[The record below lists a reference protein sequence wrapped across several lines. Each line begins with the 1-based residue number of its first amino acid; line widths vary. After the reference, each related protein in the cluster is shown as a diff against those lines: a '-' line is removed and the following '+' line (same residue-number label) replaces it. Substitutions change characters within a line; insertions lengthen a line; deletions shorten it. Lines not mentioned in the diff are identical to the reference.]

1 MIRKLLAVFGIAAL
15 FGPAAGASDAINFDQ
30 GLDFSQVLRQVDAA
44 APSTLRRHDGEPAD
58 WTVMVFLNGKNNLAP
73 YGYTNFKQME
83 KVGSTP
89 NVNIVVE
96 FGLISDSDVQGGWHG
111 ARRFLVKKSSNP
123 DKITS
128 PVLQSIANRDMGDW
142 HNLVDFAKWAETK
155 FPAKHTMLIV
165 WNHGSGWTQHGRPDV
180 TIRGISYDDET
191 GHHITTEELGQAL
204 AAIGGVDVYASDA
217 CLMQMAEVDY
227 EIMDHASTIV
237 GSEETEPGDGY
248 TYNTLLGPLVE
259 NPGMTAESLGKIAV
273 QSYVA
278 HYQGG
283 SGEATQS
290 AVRAADLK
298 DLASLLDGWTAAI
311 MNGNE
316 KEAVVSVLSDVQKF
330 YIRDNVDLYDFA
342 RLISERARSA
352 DVKSQARQVMQ
363 FLSDKLIVASD
374 TAGSGMSHAKGLA
387 IYLPS
392 SEFNP
397 DYADLAWAKGSRWMA
412 FARWVSKLNA
422 RPKPAAALASS
433 L

>member
-1 MIRKLLAVFGIAAL
+1 MIRKLLAAVGITAL
-15 FGPAAGASDAINFDQ
+15 LGTGAFASDTLNFDQ
-30 GLDFSQVLRQVDAA
+30 GLDLSRVLRKVNAV
-44 APSTLRRHDGEPAD
+44 APSALRRHDEEPAD

-83 KVGSTP
+83 QVGSTP
-89 NVNIVVE
+89 RVNVVVE
-96 FGLISDSDVQGGWHG
+96 FGLISASDVPGGWHG

-123 DKITS
+123 NKITS
-128 PVLQSIANRDMGDW
+128 PVLQSFADRDMGDW
-142 HNLVDFAKWAETK
+142 HNLVDFANWAK
-155 FPAKHTMLIV
+155 AKYPAKHTMLVV
-165 WNHGSGWTQHGRPDV
+165 WNHGSGWTQHGHPDV

-248 TYNTLLGPLVE
+248 TYNTLLGPLVQ
-259 NPGMTAESLGKIAV
+259 NPGMTSESLGKLAV
-273 QSYVA
+273 HSYVG

-283 SGEATQS
+283 SEEATQS
-290 AVRAADLK
+290 AVRAAALK
-298 DLASLLDGWTAAI
+298 DLAPLLDGWTAAI
-311 MNGNE
+311 MKGDE
-316 KEAVVSVLSDVQKF
+316 KEAVVSALSDVQKF

-352 DVKSQARQVMQ
+352 DVKSQAKQVMQ
-363 FLSDKLIVASD
+363 FLSDKLIVDND

-392 SEFNP
+392 SDFNS
-397 DYADLAWAKGSRWMA
+397 DYADLAWAKSSRWMT
-412 FARWVSKLNA
+412 FAQWASKLNA
-422 RPKPAAALASS
+422 RPKPSPALASS